1 MSCQSYFMNLLARRD
16 YSVSELCKKGE
27 EKGFSPEEIQEA
39 LAYLQERGYQSD
51 RRLVENIILSCQK
64 KYGKS
69 VIKRKC
75 FEKGISADIFE
86 QVWAEYTLES
96 ESDKTVQLDYL
107 KAKVMRKYKID
118 NFNKIDQKTKNKLYN
133 YLHYRGFNPFEI
145 LRQWQQDFE

>member
-27 EKGFSPEEIQEA
+27 EKGFEPEEIQEA
-39 LAYLQERGYQSD
+39 LTYLQEQGYQSD

-86 QVWAEYTLES
+86 QVWAEYTPES
-96 ESDKTVQLDYL
+96 ECETGYLDVL

-133 YLHYRGFNPFEI
+133 YLRYRGFNPFEI
-145 LRQWQQDFE
+145 LRRWQNFE